1 MGASVNASD
10 VQKNFGVW
18 HDKALQ
24 EPVRITK
31 YGRETVYLISAD
43 TFHELWR
50 SYQQAKSTAELTDE
64 EMEQIRAARTPA
76 EHDYDY
82 EEDPEP
88 TAAPGIGR

>member
-10 VQKNFGVW
+10 IQKNFGAW

-24 EPVRITK
+24 EPVQITK
-31 YGRETVYLISAD
+31 YGRETVYLVSAD
-43 TFHELWR
+43 TFHQLWR
-50 SYQQAKSTAELTDE
+50 SYQEAKSTAELTDE
-64 EMEQIRAARTPA
+64 EMGQMHSARTPP

-88 TAAPGIGR
+88 SAAPGMGR

>member
-24 EPVRITK
+24 EPVQITK
-31 YGRETVYLISAD
+31 YGRETVYLVSAD
-43 TFHELWR
+43 TFHELWQ
-50 SYQQAKSTAELTDE
+50 SYQQAKSTAELTDA
-64 EMEQIRAARTPA
+64 EMSQIRSARTPA
-76 EHDYDY
+76 EHDYGY

-88 TAAPGIGR
+88 TAGPGMGR